1 MDQASRAPPIMM
13 IGLEK
18 YSKELSLLLITVSG
32 ISIDEATGINLISEV
47 GESRH
52 QNG

>member
-1 MDQASRAPPIMM
+1 MM

-18 YSKELSLLLITVSG
+18 YSKELSILLIMVSG

-47 GESRH
+47 VKVVTRMGDVT
-52 QNG
+52 

>member
-1 MDQASRAPPIMM
+1 MM

-18 YSKELSLLLITVSG
+18 YSKELSLLLITVLG
-32 ISIDEATGINLISEV
+32 ISIDEVTGINLISEG
-47 GESRH
+47 GESSH

>member
-1 MDQASRAPPIMM
+1 M

-18 YSKELSLLLITVSG
+18 YSKELSILLITVSG

-47 GESRH
+47 VNVVTRIGDVT
-52 QNG
+52 